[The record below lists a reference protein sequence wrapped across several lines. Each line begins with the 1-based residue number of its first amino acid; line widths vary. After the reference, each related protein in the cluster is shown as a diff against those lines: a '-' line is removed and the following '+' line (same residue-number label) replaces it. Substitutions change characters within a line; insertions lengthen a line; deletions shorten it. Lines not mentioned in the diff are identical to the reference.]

1 MFIAW
6 LTCRFYKSREFLQE
20 QYFISCSCARI
31 VDKFHV
37 KCPNV
42 AVSNNSIIT
51 RLIACFHE
59 SGAVS
64 ERMRTGRPA
73 MLTDDKLS
81 YVTNVMLCSPSKS
94 IGRLSSQAHISYKSA
109 QKEMKKLKFCAYRI

>member
-1 MFIAW
+1 M
-6 LTCRFYKSREFLQE
+6 SFLQE
-20 QYFISCSCARI
+20 QYFTSRSCARI
-31 VDKFHV
+31 VDEFYV

-42 AVSNNSIIT
+42 AVSNSSIIT

-59 SGAVS
+59 SRAVS
-64 ERMRTGRPA
+64 ERKRTGSLA

-94 IGRLSSQAHISYKSA
+94 LGRLSSQAHNPKRVPR
-109 QKEMKKLKFCAYRI
+109 KG

>member
-6 LTCRFYKSREFLQE
+6 LTCRFYKSKEFLQE
-20 QYFISCSCARI
+20 QYFTSRSCARI
-31 VDKFHV
+31 VDEFHV

-51 RLIACFHE
+51 RLITCFRE
-59 SGAVS
+59 SGAAS
-64 ERMRTGRPA
+64 ERKRTGRPD

-94 IGRLSSQAHISYKSA
+94 LGRLSSQAHISYKS
-109 QKEMKKLKFCAYRI
+109 EEE

>member
-6 LTCRFYKSREFLQE
+6 LTCRFYKSKEFLQE
-20 QYFISCSCARI
+20 QYFTSCSCARI
-31 VDKFHV
+31 VDEFHV

-64 ERMRTGRPA
+64 ERKRTGRQV
-73 MLTDDKLS
+73 MLIDDKLS

-94 IGRLSSQAHISYKSA
+94 LGRLSSKAHIYYKST
-109 QKEMKKLKFCAYRI
+109 QKGMKKIKFCAYRI